1 MNAGRPPTP
10 DDMRL
15 YRIEL
20 LEQGLAQLRMEL
32 REEYLDRA
40 QLMNEYMPRAEHLRR
55 QEERR
60 QWPLVL
66 ATVAMALTSV
76 ANLAVLIGHA

>member
-1 MNAGRPPTP
+1 
-10 DDMRL
+10 MRL

-20 LEQGLAQLRMEL
+20 LEQSLGQLRQEL

-40 QLMNEYMPRAEHLRR
+40 QMLNEYIPRAEHLRH

-60 QWPLVL
+60 QWPVVG
-66 ATVAMALTSV
+66 ATIAMTLTSIGNLILAIV
-76 ANLAVLIGHA
+76 AHH